1 MRAMSRR
8 WWIILPLFAVL
19 CMTSACT
26 EAVLCDSHL
35 GHDGNIRFDY
45 DWTVADGAQLPDS
58 MAVMAVRVIN
68 HYKCGMMISTENLRG
83 HYFYNAPDNVE
94 GWIDPSIVPPEPP
107 GPRIDNNFT
116 IDPTEPYNG
125 GESPDP
131 VDPEDEEGEPETPSE
146 EIEVD
151 HFQLPKG
158 SYKFYAM
165 SMDKNLYDHVYT
177 NVPQYLENDGTGM
190 QYDEVEFVYN
200 THRYHA
206 DENGNVDLVSLLGQ
220 DYNQGFDII
229 MTDYPPIFVGQVDL
243 TDVEDH
249 AEMAVTFK
257 PRLLSQNIDINFDI
271 EKDVSKIPFVVESV
285 VGEISGIPSKCSLFD
300 GHLYLKKTNKMQF
313 TTTLTNESGT
323 PIVDDV
329 NNTKVRVHANI
340 NVLSILH
347 SSKPTDLTGPGI
359 LQLSLS
365 YKFQRANDD
374 GTTSEVVR
382 KVFGKVNLY
391 NVLKEANLIEYS
403 SNMQYATKSCDHA
416 VLDIPGVLLLNPE
429 GKTSGSVDGGFSSW
443 DQINDPDHPV
453 VTDEGEQPELY

>member
-1 MRAMSRR
+1 MSKYCYQSV
-8 WWIILPLFAVL
+8 LPLLLLL
-19 CMTSACT
+19 CMLSSCT
-26 EAVLCDSHL
+26 EAELCDSHD
-35 GHDGNIRFDY
+35 GHNGNISFDY
-45 DWTVADGAQLPDS
+45 DWAVADGVTLPDS

-68 HYKCGMMISTENLRG
+68 HYKCGMVVSTENLRG
-83 HYFYNAPDNVE
+83 HYFYNAPDNVV

-107 GPRIDNNFT
+107 APRTDNDYT
-116 IDPTEPYNG
+116 IDPTEPNNG
-125 GESPDP
+125 GDSPDTF
-131 VDPEDEEGEPETPSE
+131 DPEPDEEEPETPPE

-158 SYKFYAM
+158 TYKFYAM
-165 SMDKNLYDHVYT
+165 SMDKKLYDHVYT
-177 NVPQYLENDGTGM
+177 NVQQYMQTDGLGM

-206 DENGNVDLVSLLGQ
+206 DDDGNIDMESLLGL
-220 DYNQGFDII
+220 DHNQGFDII
-229 MTDYPPIFVGQVDL
+229 KTDYPPVFVSLEDL
-243 TDVEDH
+243 TDVADD

-257 PRLLSQNIDINFDI
+257 PRPLTQNIDIHFDI
-271 EKDVSKIPFVVESV
+271 EKDISKLPFVVESV
-285 VGEISGIPSKCSLFD
+285 VGEISGIPSKCTLFD

-329 NNTKVRVHANI
+329 NNTKVSVRANI

-347 SSKPTDLTGPGI
+347 SSRPTDLSGPGI
-359 LQLSLS
+359 LQLSVS
-365 YKFQRANDD
+365 YKYQRPNDD

-391 NVLKEANLIEYS
+391 HVLKQANLIEYS

-416 VLDIPGVLLLNPE
+416 VLDIPGVLKLNPE
-429 GKTSGSVDGGFSSW
+429 GIASGNGEGGFSSW
-443 DQINDPDHPV
+443 DQIDDPDHPV
-453 VTDEGEQPELY
+453 VTDDGTQPELY